1 MQDIKWKYK
10 LKIWIV
16 NEPAA
21 LVCEPEVEPRQGRQ
35 CFEEGRR
42 SPSPG
47 ANPYVK
53 KWKCEKVNVWKSES
67 VKKWTCE
74 KVNMWKS
81 ESVKTWKCEN
91 VKVWKSIMYTCI
103 HIHHIIPASPSP
115 QFAPWSECRSLGNN
129 CLTNLKMIIIII
141 IIIIIFITIIIIII
155 IMIIMM
161 ISFIMI
167 LAPAIISCPAWRW
180 YLQ

>member
-53 KWKCEKVNVWKSES
+53 KWMCEKVKVWKSES
-67 VKKWTCE
+67 VKKWMCE
-74 KVNMWKS
+74 KVNVWKKWMCEKCECVKKWMCEKVKVWKS
-81 ESVKTWKCEN
+81 ESVKRWKCEKSESVKKGESVKKWKCEK
-91 VKVWKSIMYTCI
+91 VKVWE
-103 HIHHIIPASPSP
+103 
-115 QFAPWSECRSLGNN
+115 SESV
-129 CLTNLKMIIIII
+129 KKV
-141 IIIIIFITIIIIII
+141 
-155 IMIIMM
+155 
-161 ISFIMI
+161 
-167 LAPAIISCPAWRW
+167 
-180 YLQ
+180 